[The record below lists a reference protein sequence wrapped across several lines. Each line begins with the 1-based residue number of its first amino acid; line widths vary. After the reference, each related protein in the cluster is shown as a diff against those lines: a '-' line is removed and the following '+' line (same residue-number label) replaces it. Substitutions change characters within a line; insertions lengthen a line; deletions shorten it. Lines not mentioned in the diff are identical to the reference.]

1 MYILCIDM
9 SKQLKGQ
16 KEQGKIIAQM
26 NGSTNY
32 TVSCQSSRWKLE
44 RDDIKTL
51 FDNKLI
57 ARMNRVNEVQ
67 KINMGVKRE
76 SLQ

>member
-1 MYILCIDM
+1 MYRHE
-9 SKQLKGQ
+9 QTAKGP

-44 RDDIKTL
+44 RDDIKHYSTT
-51 FDNKLI
+51 N
-57 ARMNRVNEVQ
+57 
-67 KINMGVKRE
+67 
-76 SLQ
+76 